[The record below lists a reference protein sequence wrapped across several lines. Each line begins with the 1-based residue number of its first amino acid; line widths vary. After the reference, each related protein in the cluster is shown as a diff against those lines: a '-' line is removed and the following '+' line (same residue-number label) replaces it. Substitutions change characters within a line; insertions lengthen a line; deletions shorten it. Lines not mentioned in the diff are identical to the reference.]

1 MKNKFKLATS
11 IAFLVTILIIFLYTF
26 ISFCKSCDSYNDG
39 WGTDFFAS
47 NDMLYYSVAS
57 LILLIFAIY
66 ALVKTIKNKS
76 LGFAPHISCG
86 IASFILFGYEMGY
99 FTKQMGKGKAF
110 NDYKEYLIFGIIYLA
125 ITVVIVLKYF
135 ADRKENN

>member
-1 MKNKFKLATS
+1 MKNKFKIAAS

-26 ISFCKSCDSYNDG
+26 ISFCQSCGKYNDG

-66 ALVKTIKNKS
+66 ALVKTIKNKP
-76 LGFAPHISCG
+76 LGYAPHISCG

-110 NDYKEYLIFGIIYLA
+110 NDYKEYFVFGLIYLT

-135 ADRKENN
+135 VDKKENN